1 MANNRKKYI
10 PLFLGVFS
18 ALVLFTLRSRIFTFL
33 PAEEAGVWG
42 LSREILCIIL
52 LSVLIGGTVFF
63 FLERKRLKPYFSKL
77 ILYRTLL
84 ALLVQRDFTAKYK
97 RSVLGVLWSILNPL
111 ATMMVM
117 TIVFSTI
124 FRFEIE
130 NFPVYLLSGQ
140 VIFILFSESTNMCM
154 NSISASSALIKKVSV
169 PKYIFPLS
177 KAISSLVNF
186 GFSLLALVL
195 VMLITKA
202 PFHLSL
208 IVVFLPITY
217 MFVFSLGVGMMLSC
231 LMVFFRDIGY
241 LYGILMTA
249 LSYLT
254 PIFYPVS
261 IIPDHFRFLISL
273 NPLYHFVECF
283 RTVVLYGGVPSLWQ
297 NVVCILLATVALG
310 MGLAMFYKSQ
320 DRFILYI

>member
-1 MANNRKKYI
+1 MANQKKNI
-10 PLFLGVFS
+10 PLYVGVIS
-18 ALVLFTLRSRIFTFL
+18 ALLLFTQRNCMFTFL
-33 PAEEAGVWG
+33 PTAETSVWG
-42 LSREILCIIL
+42 FLRELLCILL
-52 LSVLIGGTVFF
+52 LSILIAGISFF
-63 FLERKRLKPYFSKL
+63 FLERKRFKPYVSKL
-77 ILYRTLL
+77 YQYRTLL
-84 ALLVQRDFTAKYK
+84 GLLVQRDFTAKYK
-97 RSVLGVLWSILNPL
+97 RSVLGVLWSLINPL
-111 ATMMVM
+111 ATMMIM

-124 FRFEIE
+124 FRFDIE

-154 NSISASSALIKKVSV
+154 NSILASSALIKKVSV

-186 GFSLLALVL
+186 GFSLLALIL

-208 IVVFLPITY
+208 LAVVLPIFY
-217 MFVFSLGVGMMLSC
+217 IFVFSLGVGMMLSC

-254 PIFYPVS
+254 PLFYPIS
-261 IIPDHFRFLISL
+261 IIPDQYRVLVSL

-283 RTVVLYGGVPSLWQ
+283 RTVVLYGGLPSLWQ
-297 NVVCILLATVALG
+297 NAVCALLALTALFT
-310 MGLAMFYKSQ
+310 GLFMFYKSQ